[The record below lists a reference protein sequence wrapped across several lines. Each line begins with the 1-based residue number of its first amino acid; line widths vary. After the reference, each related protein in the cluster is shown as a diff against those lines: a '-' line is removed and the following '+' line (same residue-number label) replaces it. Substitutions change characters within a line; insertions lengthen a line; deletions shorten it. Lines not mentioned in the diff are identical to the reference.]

1 MTESEPCHSHQRTT
15 FTCELCKCWKEK
27 GQTRNI
33 SVEQL
38 QWLRAQ
44 NADAQIENDG
54 ALCSKCLSRYYRRD
68 KGTNTTNKQSRTNE
82 KKNNIIVLPFSRV
95 GKSKSVCFIC

>member
-1 MTESEPCHSHQRTT
+1 MP
-15 FTCELCKCWKEK
+15 FTKTRCELCKCWKEK
-27 GQTRNI
+27 GQTRKI

-54 ALCSKCLSRYYRRD
+54 ALCSKCLSTYYRRD

-82 KKNNIIVLPFSRV
+82 KK
-95 GKSKSVCFIC
+95 K